1 MGGHK
6 ISHVLKVRRV
16 TVPTEFW
23 GMNFR
28 AISNAQSNS
37 QSLQSVIS
45 DGLIQWGSCYMQE
58 D

>member
-6 ISHVLKVRRV
+6 ISNVLKVRGV

-23 GMNFR
+23 VMNFR
-28 AISNAQSNS
+28 AISNAQSKS
-37 QSLQSVIS
+37 QPPQSVIS
-45 DGLIQWGSCYMQE
+45 DGLIQWDSCYMQE

>member
-6 ISHVLKVRRV
+6 ISHVFKVRGV
-16 TVPTEFW
+16 TVPTEVW

-37 QSLQSVIS
+37 QPLQSVIS
-45 DGLIQWGSCYMQE
+45 DGLIQWGSCYM
-58 D
+58 

>member
-6 ISHVLKVRRV
+6 ISNVLKVRGV
-16 TVPTEFW
+16 TVPTEFRV
-23 GMNFR
+23 MNFR
-28 AISNAQSNS
+28 AQSNR
-37 QSLQSVIS
+37 QPPQSVIS